1 MINLSLIK
9 LKERLIFQMVQEKIV
24 ILIIRSFNDIKRR
37 QYP

>member
-24 ILIIRSFNDIKRR
+24 ILIICSFNDINGR
-37 QYP
+37 QYH